1 MLCVLRKSNLKFK
14 THQIDAPIK
23 RIPDKKQ
30 IKVNKIKF
38 GENLINMDENLDLKE
53 NGKEKSKRKSHMA
66 KKNGENTFPI
76 ILLMELHILF
86 LLIYSYIYFPLK
98 FR

>member
-14 THQIDAPIK
+14 THQIDAPKK

-53 NGKEKSKRKSHMA
+53 NGKEKSKRKSHIA

-76 ILLMELHILF
+76 ILLMELQHPFSIDLF
-86 LLIYSYIYFPLK
+86 LYLFSIK
-98 FR
+98 V